1 MVGIQ
6 DLSAAMQIPAACLC
20 RYYPDWRT
28 VRSVYFRTA
37 TESAVPRFSHRDLWN
52 RQVKLLSLF
61 IAVQLSTVSSRFS
74 IVFCQTSSFH
84 IFLDHFTPNKTR
96 IYLLVYQYSFLL
108 TYSVIYL

>member
-1 MVGIQ
+1 MVGFQ

-37 TESAVPRFSHRDLWN
+37 TDSAVPRFSHRDLWN

-61 IAVQLSTVSSRFS
+61 IAVQLSTVLRVCSLSTVWCLVGFQL
-74 IVFCQTSSFH
+74 FFAKLH
-84 IFLDHFTPNKTR
+84 HF
-96 IYLLVYQYSFLL
+96 IYS
-108 TYSVIYL
+108 